1 MLEGMRKASQGWAGR
16 IFMGLV
22 MGFISLSFVV
32 WGVGDIFRG
41 FGSGKVAQVG
51 GAEISADAYRNA
63 YQTQLQ
69 ALQRQARRA
78 ITNDQARAMGLDRQ
92 VLSRLISEA
101 ILDDRALALG
111 LGLSDQEIAKS
122 ILNDPNFAGPSGKF
136 DVARFRDLLRDNGF
150 TEQSFTR
157 EQRRAYLRQQIVE
170 ALAGKLNT
178 PTALLEAVNR
188 YRAETRAVEY
198 FVIPASAV
206 GEVPAP
212 SDQDLQTLY
221 EARKASLRAPE
232 YRKLSYLAI
241 APASLA
247 KPNEVSDADAKT
259 TYDRVKG
266 QRFGAAEKR
275 ELEQLVFPDEKAA
288 AEALTKVKAG
298 ASLADVAKEANLQ
311 VAELGTVAKADIFD
325 KAIAEAGFSLAQ
337 GAVSDPVQGQF
348 GWALVKAVSVS
359 PESVKPFEEVA
370 GEIKN
375 EIAVTRAR
383 KTSMELRDKIEDE
396 RTSGKALA
404 DAAKNVGLTTTL
416 VEAVDAGGR
425 NATGAN
431 IDMPEREALLKAAF
445 ASDIGAD
452 NDVLSTREGGFIW
465 FEIIS
470 IDPARERRFDE
481 VKDEVAAAWKDD
493 EVAKRLT
500 DKATEIVAAIKGGQ
514 TIEDA
519 AKAVG
524 VEMKRDDKVRRTE
537 LSTLPQGAVARVF
550 GLPVGEIASAAGE
563 GQSRIVFKILDSVVP
578 PMEADSDV
586 MKGLGDQL
594 RTAMTED
601 VISQYLAALQSQT
614 KVEINEAAVRAATG
628 GGDPGSL

>member
-1 MLEGMRKASQGWAGR
+1 MLEGMRKASQGWVGR

-51 GAEISADAYRNA
+51 GAEIGADAYRNA

-78 ITNDQARAMGLDRQ
+78 ITNDEARAMGLDRQ

-101 ILDDRALALG
+101 ILDDRALTMG
-111 LGLSDQEIAKS
+111 LGLSDQEIARS
-122 ILNDPNFAGPSGKF
+122 ILNDPNFAGPNGKF

-206 GEVPAP
+206 GEIPAP
-212 SDQDLQTLY
+212 SDQDLQTLF

-232 YRKLSYLAI
+232 FRKLAYLAI

-247 KPNEVSDADAKT
+247 KPNEVSDADAKA
-259 TYDRVKG
+259 TYQRVKG

-288 AEALTKVKAG
+288 ADALAKVKAG
-298 ASLADVAKEANLQ
+298 ASLADVAKEASLQ
-311 VAELGTVAKADIFD
+311 VAELGTVAKADLFD

-348 GWALVKAVSVS
+348 GWALVKAVSIS
-359 PESVKPFEEVA
+359 PESVRPFEDVA
-370 GEIKN
+370 GEIKT
-375 EIAVTRAR
+375 EMAVGRAR
-383 KTSMELRDKIEDE
+383 KTAMELRDKIEDE

-404 DAAKNVGLTTTL
+404 DAAQNLGLSTTL
-416 VEAVDAGGR
+416 VGAVDAGGR
-425 NATGAN
+425 NAAGAT
-431 IDMPEREALLKAAF
+431 IDLPEREALLKAAF

-465 FEIIS
+465 FEIGS

-481 VKDEVAAAWKDD
+481 VKDEVAATWKDD
-493 EVAKRLT
+493 EIARRLT
-500 DKATEIVAAIKGGQ
+500 DKATEIVATIKGGQ
-514 TIEDA
+514 SIEDA
-519 AKAVG
+519 AKALG
-524 VEMKRDDKVRRTE
+524 LEMKRDDKVRRTE
-537 LSTLPQGAVARVF
+537 VSTLPQGAVARVF
-550 GLPVGEIASAAGE
+550 GLPVGEVASATGE

-586 MKGLGDQL
+586 MKGLTEQL
-594 RTAMTED
+594 RSAMTED

-628 GGDPGSL
+628 GGDPGSF

>member
-1 MLEGMRKASQGWAGR
+1 MLEGMRKASQGWVGR

-51 GAEISADAYRNA
+51 GAEIGADAYRNA

-78 ITNDQARAMGLDRQ
+78 ITNDEARAMGLDRQ

-101 ILDDRALALG
+101 ILDDRALTMG
-111 LGLSDQEIAKS
+111 LGLSDQEIARS
-122 ILNDPNFAGPSGKF
+122 ILNDPNFAGPNGKF

-206 GEVPAP
+206 GEIPAP
-212 SDQDLQTLY
+212 SDQDLQTLF

-232 YRKLSYLAI
+232 FRKLAYLAI

-247 KPNEVSDADAKT
+247 KPNEVSDADAKA
-259 TYDRVKG
+259 TYQRVKG

-275 ELEQLVFPDEKAA
+275 ELEQLVLPDEKAA
-288 AEALTKVKAG
+288 ADALAKVKAG
-298 ASLADVAKEANLQ
+298 ASLADVAKEASLQ
-311 VAELGTVAKADIFD
+311 VAELGTVAKADLFD

-348 GWALVKAVSVS
+348 GWTLVKAVSIS
-359 PESVKPFEEVA
+359 PESVRPFEDVA
-370 GEIKN
+370 GEIKT
-375 EIAVTRAR
+375 EIAVGRAR
-383 KTSMELRDKIEDE
+383 KTAMELRDKIEDE

-404 DAAKNVGLTTTL
+404 DAAQNLGLSTTL

-425 NATGAN
+425 NDAGAT
-431 IDMPEREALLKAAF
+431 IDLPEREALLKAAF

-465 FEIIS
+465 FEIGS

-481 VKDEVAAAWKDD
+481 VKDEVAATWKDD
-493 EVAKRLT
+493 EIARRLT
-500 DKATEIVAAIKGGQ
+500 DKATEIVATIKGGQ
-514 TIEDA
+514 SIEDA
-519 AKAVG
+519 AKALG
-524 VEMKRDDKVRRTE
+524 LEMKRDDKVRRTE
-537 LSTLPQGAVARVF
+537 VSTLPQGAVARVF
-550 GLPVGEIASAAGE
+550 GLPVGEVASATGE

-586 MKGLGDQL
+586 MKGLTEQL
-594 RTAMTED
+594 RSAMTED

-628 GGDPGSL
+628 GGDPGSF

>member
-1 MLEGMRKASQGWAGR
+1 MLEGMRKASQGWVGR

-51 GAEISADAYRNA
+51 GAEIGADAYRNA

-69 ALQRQARRA
+69 ALQRQAKRA
-78 ITNDQARAMGLDRQ
+78 ITNDEARAMGLDRQ

-101 ILDDRALALG
+101 ILDDRALAMG

-122 ILNDPNFAGPSGKF
+122 ILNDPNFAGPNGKF

-206 GEVPAP
+206 GEIPAP

-232 YRKLSYLAI
+232 FRKLSYLAI

-247 KPNEVSDADAKT
+247 KPNEVSDADAKAA
-259 TYDRVKG
+259 YERVKG

-288 AEALTKVKAG
+288 ADALAKVKAG
-298 ASLADVAKEANLQ
+298 ASLADVAKEAGLQ
-311 VAELGTVAKADIFD
+311 VAELGTVAKADLFD

-348 GWALVKAVSVS
+348 GWALVKAVSIS
-359 PESVKPFEEVA
+359 PESVKPFEDVA
-370 GEIKN
+370 GEIKT
-375 EIAVTRAR
+375 EIAVGRAR
-383 KTSMELRDKIEDE
+383 KTAMALRDKIEDE

-404 DAAKNVGLTTTL
+404 DAAKNLGLSTTL

-425 NATGAN
+425 NAAGAT
-431 IDMPEREALLKAAF
+431 IDLPEREALLKAAF

-465 FEIIS
+465 FEIGS
-470 IDPARERRFDE
+470 IDPARERSFDE
-481 VKDEVAAAWKDD
+481 VKDEVAATWKDD
-493 EVAKRLT
+493 EIARRLT

-514 TIEDA
+514 AIEDA
-519 AKAVG
+519 AKALG

-537 LSTLPQGAVARVF
+537 VSTLPQGAVARVF
-550 GLPVGEIASAAGE
+550 GLPVGEVASAAGE

-578 PMEADSDV
+578 PMDADSDV
-586 MKGLGDQL
+586 MKGLTEQL
-594 RTAMTED
+594 RSAMTED

-628 GGDPGSL
+628 GGDPGSF

>member
-1 MLEGMRKASQGWAGR
+1 MLEGMRKASQGWVGR

-51 GAEISADAYRNA
+51 GAEIGADAYRNA

-78 ITNDQARAMGLDRQ
+78 ITNDEARAMGLDRQ

-101 ILDDRALALG
+101 ILDDRALTMG
-111 LGLSDQEIAKS
+111 LGLSDQEIARS
-122 ILNDPNFAGPSGKF
+122 ILNDPNFAGPNGKF

-206 GEVPAP
+206 GEIPAP
-212 SDQDLQTLY
+212 SDQDLQTLF

-232 YRKLSYLAI
+232 FRKLAYLAI

-247 KPNEVSDADAKT
+247 KPNEVSDADAKA
-259 TYDRVKG
+259 TYQRVKG

-275 ELEQLVFPDEKAA
+275 ELEQLVLPDEKAA
-288 AEALTKVKAG
+288 ADALAKVKAG
-298 ASLADVAKEANLQ
+298 ASLADVAKEASLQ
-311 VAELGTVAKADIFD
+311 VAELGTVAKADLFD

-348 GWALVKAVSVS
+348 GWTLVKAVSIS
-359 PESVKPFEEVA
+359 PESVRPFEDVA
-370 GEIKN
+370 GEIKT
-375 EIAVTRAR
+375 EIAVGRAR
-383 KTSMELRDKIEDE
+383 KTAMELRDKIEDE

-404 DAAKNVGLTTTL
+404 DAAQNLGLSTTL

-425 NATGAN
+425 NDAGAT
-431 IDMPEREALLKAAF
+431 IDLPEREALLKAAF

-465 FEIIS
+465 FEIGS

-481 VKDEVAAAWKDD
+481 VKDEVAATWKDD
-493 EVAKRLT
+493 EIARRLT
-500 DKATEIVAAIKGGQ
+500 DKATEIVATIKGGQ
-514 TIEDA
+514 SIEDA
-519 AKAVG
+519 AKALG
-524 VEMKRDDKVRRTE
+524 LEMKRDDKVRRTAV
-537 LSTLPQGAVARVF
+537 STLPQGAVARVF
-550 GLPVGEIASAAGE
+550 GLPVGEVASATGE

-586 MKGLGDQL
+586 MKGLTEQL
-594 RTAMTED
+594 RSAMTED

-628 GGDPGSL
+628 GGDPGSF

>member
-1 MLEGMRKASQGWAGR
+1 MLEGMRKASQGWVGR

-51 GAEISADAYRNA
+51 GAEIGADAYRNA

-69 ALQRQARRA
+69 ALQRQAKRA
-78 ITNDQARAMGLDRQ
+78 ITNDEARAMGLDRQ

-101 ILDDRALALG
+101 ILDDRALAMG

-122 ILNDPNFAGPSGKF
+122 ILNDPNFAGPNGKF

-206 GEVPAP
+206 GEIPAP

-232 YRKLSYLAI
+232 FRKLSYLAI

-247 KPNEVSDADAKT
+247 KPNEVSDADAKAA
-259 TYDRVKG
+259 YERVKG

-288 AEALTKVKAG
+288 ADALAKVKAG
-298 ASLADVAKEANLQ
+298 ASLADVAKEAGLQ
-311 VAELGTVAKADIFD
+311 VAELGTVAKADLFD

-348 GWALVKAVSVS
+348 GWGLVKAVSIS
-359 PESVKPFEEVA
+359 PESVKPFEDVA
-370 GEIKN
+370 GEIKT
-375 EIAVTRAR
+375 EIAVGRAR
-383 KTSMELRDKIEDE
+383 KTAMALRDKIEDE

-404 DAAKNVGLTTTL
+404 DAAKNLGLSTTL

-425 NATGAN
+425 NAAGAT
-431 IDMPEREALLKAAF
+431 IDLPEREALLKAAF

-465 FEIIS
+465 FEIGS
-470 IDPARERRFDE
+470 IDPARERSFDE
-481 VKDEVAAAWKDD
+481 VKDEVAATWKDD
-493 EVAKRLT
+493 EIARRLT

-514 TIEDA
+514 AIEDA
-519 AKAVG
+519 AKALG

-537 LSTLPQGAVARVF
+537 VSTLPQGAVARVF
-550 GLPVGEIASAAGE
+550 GLPVGEVASAAGE

-578 PMEADSDV
+578 PMDADSDV
-586 MKGLGDQL
+586 MKGLTEQL
-594 RTAMTED
+594 RSAMTED

-628 GGDPGSL
+628 GGDPGSF

>member
-1 MLEGMRKASQGWAGR
+1 MLEGMRKASQGWVGR

-51 GAEISADAYRNA
+51 GAEIGADAYRNA

-69 ALQRQARRA
+69 ALQRQAKRA
-78 ITNDQARAMGLDRQ
+78 ITNDEARAMGLDRQ

-101 ILDDRALALG
+101 ILDDRALAMG

-122 ILNDPNFAGPSGKF
+122 ILNDPNFAGPNGKF

-198 FVIPASAV
+198 FVIPASAI
-206 GEVPAP
+206 GEIPAP

-232 YRKLSYLAI
+232 FRKLSYLAI

-247 KPNEVSDADAKT
+247 KPNEVSDADAKAA
-259 TYDRVKG
+259 YERVKG

-288 AEALTKVKAG
+288 ADALAKVKAG
-298 ASLADVAKEANLQ
+298 ASLADVAKEAGLQ
-311 VAELGTVAKADIFD
+311 VAELGTVAKADLFD

-348 GWALVKAVSVS
+348 GWALVKAVSIS
-359 PESVKPFEEVA
+359 PESVKPFEDVA
-370 GEIKN
+370 GEIKT
-375 EIAVTRAR
+375 EIAVGRAR
-383 KTSMELRDKIEDE
+383 KTAMELRDKIEDE
-396 RTSGKALA
+396 RTSGKTLA
-404 DAAKNVGLTTTL
+404 DAAKNLGLSTTM

-425 NATGAN
+425 NAAGAT
-431 IDMPEREALLKAAF
+431 IDLPEREALLKAAF

-465 FEIIS
+465 FEIGS

-481 VKDEVAAAWKDD
+481 VKDEVAATWKDD
-493 EVAKRLT
+493 EIARRLT

-514 TIEDA
+514 AIEDA
-519 AKAVG
+519 AKALG

-537 LSTLPQGAVARVF
+537 VSNLPQGAVARVF
-550 GLPVGEIASAAGE
+550 GLPVGEVASAAGE

-578 PMEADSDV
+578 PMDADSDV
-586 MKGLGDQL
+586 MKGLTEQL
-594 RTAMTED
+594 RSAMTED

-628 GGDPGSL
+628 GGDPGSF